1 LHNRVEFESI
11 SKSLP
16 VMAHEVRSARR
27 VAMTITDPDI
37 ERLRGALAA
46 SGDLVYE
53 WDTVANRI
61 SWLTG
66 VSDENVH
73 AFITDIADGREF
85 HDLVYPEDLPYRLEA
100 IDRIPAEDSA
110 FECEFRIRGN
120 EDELLWFH
128 DRGIAVRS
136 PSGEMIGLRGVLRP
150 LGTRARQD
158 MRLDGPANYDTLTGH
173 YNRTRLREAL
183 DYALY
188 YSQRYGVE
196 GAYLVI
202 GIDKMT
208 LVNQAFG
215 HEIADS
221 ILLSVSER
229 LDRCLRSSDVI
240 GRVGGDRFGAVLT
253 NCPESE
259 LTNAAEKILETART
273 TVVETPSG
281 PIHVTVSIG
290 AVSFPTSVKTAVDAM
305 TKADIALRD
314 AKLSG
319 RDCFAI
325 YSYTEEQRIGHQ
337 NDMVI
342 AERVQSAIRD
352 NRLCFAFQPIVDSH
366 TAEPVW
372 FECLLR
378 MVEPD
383 GEVVPAAKFMPVVE
397 DLGMIRPVDRLVL
410 ELAIEEVSRY
420 PDARLTLNVSGLTT
434 ADRSWLRKAVV
445 MLRGQPRLAER
456 LTVEITETAG
466 LEDVEACSHFVSTLR
481 DLGCQ
486 VALDDFGAGYTS
498 FRHLKQLSVN
508 MIKIDGAFVR
518 NIGENPDNLAFVRT
532 LIDLARTFN
541 LRTVAECVE
550 TPEEAETMRDAGVD
564 YLQGYAFGAPQ
575 MVAPWHEPADAEKQ
589 QRAEPQLVGSSH
601 G

>member
-1 LHNRVEFESI
+1 
-11 SKSLP
+11 
-16 VMAHEVRSARR
+16 
-27 VAMTITDPDI
+27 MTITDFDL

-46 SGDLVYE
+46 SGDLAYE
-53 WDTVANRI
+53 WDTVQNRI
-61 SWLTG
+61 AWFHDASRNH
-66 VSDENVH
+66 DH
-73 AFITDIADGREF
+73 AFITYVTDGKEF
-85 HDLVYPEDLPYRLEA
+85 NGLVFPEDLPCRLEA
-100 IDRIPAEDSA
+100 IEQLQPGAPE
-110 FECEFRIRGN
+110 FECEFRLRRG
-120 EDELLWFH
+120 DDMLLWFH
-128 DRGIAVRS
+128 NRGVVALS
-136 PSGEMIGLRGVLRP
+136 PTGEAIGLRGVLRP
-150 LGTRARQD
+150 MGARNRHD
-158 MRLDGPANYDTLTGH
+158 TRLDGPTNYDTLTGH

-188 YSQRYGVE
+188 FSQRYGVE

-215 HEIADS
+215 HKIADS

-240 GRVGGDRFGAVLT
+240 GRVGGDRFGAVLS

-259 LTNAAEKILETART
+259 LTNAAEKILKTART

-290 AVSFPTSVKTAVDAM
+290 AVSFPASVKTAVDAM

-319 RDCFAI
+319 RDCFAV
-325 YSYTEEQRIGHQ
+325 YSYTEEQRTGHR

-342 AERVQSAIRD
+342 AERVQSAMRD
-352 NRLCFAFQPIVDSH
+352 NRLRFAFQPIVDSH
-366 TAEPVW
+366 TTEPIW

-378 MVEPD
+378 MVELD

-397 DLGMIRPVDRLVL
+397 DLGMIQPVDRLVL
-410 ELAIEEVSRY
+410 ELAVDEVTRY
-420 PDARLTLNVSGLTT
+420 QDARLTLNVSGLTT

-445 MLRGQPRLAER
+445 MLRGRPEIAER
-456 LTVEITETAG
+456 LIVEITETAG

-486 VALDDFGAGYTS
+486 IALDDFGAGYTS
-498 FRHLKQLSVN
+498 FGHLKQLAVN

-541 LRTVAECVE
+541 LQTVAECVE
-550 TPEEAETMRDAGVD
+550 TLEEAEIMRNEGIDF
-564 YLQGYAFGAPQ
+564 LQGYAFGAPQ
-575 MVAPWHEPADAEKQ
+575 MDAPWHGPGATEKQ
-589 QRAEPQLVGSSH
+589 SPMAVPKLVSSSQR
-601 G
+601 

>member
-1 LHNRVEFESI
+1 M
-11 SKSLP
+11 K
-16 VMAHEVRSARR
+16 
-27 VAMTITDPDI
+27 ITDPDL

-46 SGDLVYE
+46 SGDLAYE
-53 WDTVANRI
+53 WDITKNRI
-61 SWLTG
+61 AWFQDASQHCDHT
-66 VSDENVH
+66 
-73 AFITDIADGREF
+73 FITDITDGDVF
-85 HDLVYPEDLPYRLEA
+85 IDLVYPEDRPYRLEA
-100 IDRIPAEDSA
+100 IDHLQLGDCD
-110 FECEFRIRGN
+110 FECEFRLRCG
-120 EDELLWFH
+120 DDKLLWFH
-128 DRGIAVRS
+128 DRGVAELS
-136 PSGEMIGLRGVLRP
+136 PTGEVVGLRGVLRP
-150 LGTRARQD
+150 LGARNRHD
-158 MRLDGPANYDTLTGH
+158 ARLDSPTNYDTLTGH

-188 YSQRYGVE
+188 YSQRYRVE

-229 LDRCLRSSDVI
+229 LDQCLRSSDVI

-259 LTNAAEKILETART
+259 LANAAEKILETART
-273 TVVETPSG
+273 TVVETSSG

-290 AVSFPTSVKTAVDAM
+290 AVSFPASAKTAVDAM

-319 RDCFAI
+319 RDCFAV
-325 YSYTEEQRIGHQ
+325 YSYTEEQRSGHR

-342 AERVQSAIRD
+342 AERVQSAMRD
-352 NRLCFAFQPIVDSH
+352 NRLRFAFQPIVDSH
-366 TAEPVW
+366 TTEPIW
-372 FECLLR
+372 FECLMR
-378 MVEPD
+378 MVELD

-410 ELAIEEVSRY
+410 DLAINEVNLY
-420 PDARLTLNVSGLTT
+420 PEARLTLNVSGLTT
-434 ADRSWLRKAVV
+434 SDRSWLRKAVV
-445 MLRGQPRLAER
+445 MLRGRPEIAER
-456 LTVEITETAG
+456 LIVEITETAG

-498 FRHLKQLSVN
+498 FRHLKQLAVN

-541 LRTVAECVE
+541 LQTVAECVE
-550 TPEEAETMRDAGVD
+550 TMEEAETMRNEGVD
-564 YLQGYAFGAPQ
+564 FLQGYAFGAPQ
-575 MVAPWHEPADAEKQ
+575 LNAPWHDSGVADKKSPV
-589 QRAEPQLVGSSH
+589 AEPKLVGSSR

>member
-1 LHNRVEFESI
+1 M
-11 SKSLP
+11 K
-16 VMAHEVRSARR
+16 
-27 VAMTITDPDI
+27 ITDPDL

-46 SGDLVYE
+46 SGDLAYE
-53 WDTVANRI
+53 WDVTKNRI
-61 SWLTG
+61 AWFQDASQNC
-66 VSDENVH
+66 DH
-73 AFITDIADGREF
+73 AFITDVTDGKAF
-85 HDLVYPEDLPYRLEA
+85 IDLVYPEDLPYRLEA
-100 IDRIPAEDSA
+100 IDHPQPGDRE
-110 FECEFRIRGN
+110 FECEYRLRRG
-120 EDELLWFH
+120 DDKLLWFH
-128 DRGIAVRS
+128 DRGVVELS
-136 PSGEMIGLRGVLRP
+136 PTGEVVGRRGVLRP
-150 LGTRARQD
+150 LGARNRHD
-158 MRLDGPANYDTLTGH
+158 ARLDSPTNYDTLTGH

-229 LDRCLRSSDVI
+229 LDQCLRSSDVI

-259 LTNAAEKILETART
+259 LANAAEKILETART

-290 AVSFPTSVKTAVDAM
+290 AVSFPASVKTAVDAM

-319 RDCFAI
+319 RDCFAV
-325 YSYTEEQRIGHQ
+325 YSYTEEQRSGHR

-342 AERVQSAIRD
+342 AERVQSAMRD
-352 NRLCFAFQPIVDSH
+352 NRLRFAFQPIVDSH
-366 TAEPVW
+366 TTEPIW
-372 FECLLR
+372 FECLMR
-378 MVEPD
+378 MVELD

-410 ELAIEEVSRY
+410 DLAINEVSLY

-434 ADRSWLRKAVV
+434 SDRSWLRKAVV
-445 MLRGQPRLAER
+445 MLRGRPEIAER
-456 LTVEITETAG
+456 LIVEITETAG
-466 LEDVEACSHFVSTLR
+466 LEDVDACSHFVSTLR

-498 FRHLKQLSVN
+498 FRHLKQLAVN

-518 NIGENPDNLAFVRT
+518 NISENPDNLAFVRT

-541 LRTVAECVE
+541 LQTVAECVE
-550 TPEEAETMRDAGVD
+550 TPEDAETMRNEGVD
-564 YLQGYAFGAPQ
+564 FLQGYAFGAPR
-575 MVAPWHEPADAEKQ
+575 MDAPWRNSGVADVESPV
-589 QRAEPQLVGSSH
+589 AEPKLVGSSQ

>member
-1 LHNRVEFESI
+1 
-11 SKSLP
+11 

-27 VAMTITDPDI
+27 VAMTITDPDL

-46 SGDLVYE
+46 SGDLAYE
-53 WDTVANRI
+53 WDTVQNRI
-61 SWLTG
+61 AWFQVATRNH
-66 VSDENVH
+66 DH
-73 AFITDIADGREF
+73 AFITEVTDGKEF
-85 HDLVYPEDLPYRLEA
+85 NSLVYPEDLPYRLEA
-100 IDRIPAEDSA
+100 IEQLQPGAPE
-110 FECEFRIRGN
+110 FECEFRLRRS
-120 EDELLWFH
+120 DDKLVWFH
-128 DRGIAVRS
+128 DRGVVALS
-136 PSGEMIGLRGVLRP
+136 PTGEAIGLRGVLRP
-150 LGTRARQD
+150 LGERNRHDA
-158 MRLDGPANYDTLTGH
+158 RLDSPTNYDTLTGH

-221 ILLSVSER
+221 ILLSVSKR

-259 LTNAAEKILETART
+259 LTSAAEKILETART

-290 AVSFPTSVKTAVDAM
+290 AVSFPASVKTAVDAM

-319 RDCFAI
+319 RDCFAV
-325 YSYTEEQRIGHQ
+325 YSYTEEQRSGHR

-342 AERVQSAIRD
+342 AERVQSAMRD
-352 NRLCFAFQPIVDSH
+352 NRLRFAFQPIVDSH
-366 TAEPVW
+366 TTEPIW

-378 MVEPD
+378 MVELD

-410 ELAIEEVSRY
+410 ELAFNEVTRY
-420 PDARLTLNVSGLTT
+420 QDARLTLNVSGLTT

-445 MLRGQPRLAER
+445 MLRGRPEIAER
-456 LTVEITETAG
+456 LIVEITETAG

-486 VALDDFGAGYTS
+486 IALDDFGAGYTS
-498 FRHLKQLSVN
+498 FRHLKQLAVN

-541 LRTVAECVE
+541 LQTVAECVE
-550 TPEEAETMRDAGVD
+550 TLEEAETMRNEGVD
-564 YLQGYAFGAPQ
+564 FLQGYAFGAPQ
-575 MVAPWHEPADAEKQ
+575 MIAPWHSPGATEKQ
-589 QRAEPQLVGSSH
+589 SPVAEPKLVSSSQR
-601 G
+601 

>member
-1 LHNRVEFESI
+1 
-11 SKSLP
+11 
-16 VMAHEVRSARR
+16 
-27 VAMTITDPDI
+27 MTITEPDLK
-37 ERLRGALAA
+37 RLRDALAA
-46 SGDLVYE
+46 SGDLAYE
-53 WDTVANRI
+53 WDVVENRI
-61 SWLTG
+61 TWFEDASRNH
-66 VSDENVH
+66 DH
-73 AFITDIADGREF
+73 AFITHVTDGKEF
-85 HDLVYPEDLPYRLEA
+85 NDLVYPEDLPYRLEA
-100 IDRIPAEDSA
+100 IDNPQPGNAD
-110 FECEFRIRGN
+110 FECEFRLRHG
-120 EDELLWFH
+120 DDKLLWFH
-128 DRGIAVRS
+128 DRGVVELS
-136 PSGEMIGLRGVLRP
+136 PTGDVVGLRGVLRP
-150 LGTRARQD
+150 MGARNRQD
-158 MRLDGPANYDTLTGH
+158 ARLDGPTNYDTLTGH

-259 LTNAAEKILETART
+259 LAHAAEKILETART

-281 PIHVTVSIG
+281 PIHMTVSIG
-290 AVSFPTSVKTAVDAM
+290 AVSFPASVKTAVDAM

-319 RDCFAI
+319 RDCFAV
-325 YSYTEEQRIGHQ
+325 YSYTEEQRCGHR

-342 AERVQSAIRD
+342 AERVQSAMRD
-352 NRLCFAFQPIVDSH
+352 DRLRFAFQPIVDSH
-366 TAEPVW
+366 TTDPVW
-372 FECLLR
+372 FECLMR
-378 MVEPD
+378 MVELD

-410 ELAIEEVSRY
+410 DLAINEVSRY

-434 ADRSWLRKAVV
+434 SDRSWLRKAVV
-445 MLRGQPRLAER
+445 MLRGRPDIAER
-456 LTVEITETAG
+456 LIVEITETAG

-498 FRHLKQLSVN
+498 FRHLKQLAVN
-508 MIKIDGAFVR
+508 MIKIDGASVR

-541 LRTVAECVE
+541 LQTVAECVE
-550 TPEEAETMRDAGVD
+550 TLEEAETMRNEGVD
-564 YLQGYAFGAPQ
+564 FLQGYAFGAPR
-575 MVAPWHEPADAEKQ
+575 MDAPWRESETSKAELPVASPA
-589 QRAEPQLVGSSH
+589 LVGSSRR
-601 G
+601 

>member
-1 LHNRVEFESI
+1 M
-11 SKSLP
+11 K
-16 VMAHEVRSARR
+16 
-27 VAMTITDPDI
+27 ITDPDLQ
-37 ERLRGALAA
+37 RLRGALAA
-46 SGDLVYE
+46 SGDLAYE
-53 WDTVANRI
+53 WDVAGDRI
-61 SWLTG
+61 AWLQD
-66 VSDENVH
+66 VPENFDH
-73 AFITDIADGREF
+73 GYITDVTSGAEF
-85 HDLVYPEDLPYRLEA
+85 NELVYPEDLPCRLEA
-100 IDRIPAEDSA
+100 IDQLQPGDTG
-110 FECEFRIRGN
+110 FECEYRLRR
-120 EDELLWFH
+120 DDDKPRWFH
-128 DRGIAVRS
+128 DRGVAELS
-136 PSGEMIGLRGVLRP
+136 PAGQLVCLRGVLRP
-150 LGTRARQD
+150 MGDRKRSDAG
-158 MRLDGPANYDTLTGH
+158 LDGHANYDNLTGH
-173 YNRTRLREAL
+173 YNRARLREAL

-253 NCPESE
+253 NCPEDE
-259 LTNAAEKILETART
+259 LVHAAEKILETART

-290 AVSFPTSVKTAVDAM
+290 AVSFPASVKTAVDAM

-314 AKLSG
+314 AKLLG
-319 RDCFAI
+319 RDCYSI
-325 YSYTEEQRIGHQ
+325 YSYTEAQRDGHR

-342 AERVQSAIRD
+342 AERVQRAMHD
-352 NRLCFAFQPIVDSH
+352 NRLRFAFQPIVDSH
-366 TAEPVW
+366 SAEPIW

-383 GEVVPAAKFMPVVE
+383 GEIVVAGKFMPVVE
-397 DLGMIRPVDRLVL
+397 ELGMIRPVDRLVL
-410 ELAIEEVSRY
+410 ELAVEEVSRY
-420 PDARLTLNVSGLTT
+420 PEARLTFNVSGLTT
-434 ADRSWLRKAVV
+434 ADRSWLRTAVV
-445 MLRGQPRLAER
+445 LLRGKPELAER
-456 LTVEITETAG
+456 LIVEITETAG
-466 LEDVEACSHFVSTLR
+466 LEDVEACAHFVSTLR

-498 FRHLKQLSVN
+498 FRHLKQLAVN

-541 LRTVAECVE
+541 LSTVAECIE
-550 TPEEAETMRDAGVD
+550 TAEEAEIMRNEGVD
-564 YLQGYAFGAPQ
+564 LLQGYVFGAPL
-575 MVAPWHEPADAEKQ
+575 MEAPWHKSDGAEDEAPAAEQK
-589 QRAEPQLVGSSH
+589 AAGSSR